1 MEERELELGAR
12 RQRAV
17 FAMLAMRPNRVVSC
31 PELAD
36 GLWGSDPPASVVNG
50 IHIYV
55 PGLRRELEPGRGRR
69 TPGKV
74 LRTSGAG
81 YSLQLGPGQP
91 DAIALADYLTHAR
104 AARAAGDLPSAAR
117 SLETACPLWQA
128 GALCGIPGPWA
139 GASLTPDG
147 LAAATQAVTHC
158 QLW

>member
-1 MEERELELGAR
+1 MLTRGPAGVITMDVTGTEPLRAQLLGPVRVWMEERELELGAR

-31 PELAD
+31 QELVD

-55 PGLRRELEPGRGRR
+55 AGLRRELEPGRGPR

-81 YSLQLGPGQP
+81 YSRAVGRDRAG
-91 DAIALADYLTHAR
+91 DRALADRDRGNHRGHAR
-104 AARAAGDLPSAAR
+104 TG
-117 SLETACPLWQA
+117 
-128 GALCGIPGPWA
+128 
-139 GASLTPDG
+139 
-147 LAAATQAVTHC
+147 
-158 QLW
+158 